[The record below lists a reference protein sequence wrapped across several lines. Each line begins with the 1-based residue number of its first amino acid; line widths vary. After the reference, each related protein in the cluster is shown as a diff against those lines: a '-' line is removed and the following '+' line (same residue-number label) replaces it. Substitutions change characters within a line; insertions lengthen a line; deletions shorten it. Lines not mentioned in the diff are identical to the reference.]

1 MNSAGLLFIFSIIG
15 VVGFGALLVVGLI
28 MLRQEQAAKRAKLE
42 GAPDGAA
49 EAKAQENRVL
59 EAGRSLFK
67 TRSKA
72 ADALDAHEVLRVL
85 RDRLTG
91 RLIVEIAGR
100 RYTQVG
106 DIQDPNIQ
114 RGFLTTLQ
122 DLGSFAAT
130 APAPAA
136 PVAPPDAPAHST
148 PLASTHPGAAEG
160 QPQSASPAPAATP
173 ATEPAP
179 RPRPPTPQPI
189 SNAPISNAPQPRAD
203 APLQLPSMNVFKQM
217 QVLRERAKQPPPPP
231 PKSITEQIDEIL
243 QEKIAG
249 TPHRTRGLHVGAG
262 PQGHAVFELDGKNY
276 EAVDDLPDAE
286 ARLIVRAAI
295 AEWEKRQ

>member
-1 MNSAGLLFIFSIIG
+1 MNAAGLLFIFSIIG
-15 VVGFGALLVVGLI
+15 VLGFSALLVVGLI

-42 GAPDGAA
+42 GGQGGAP
-49 EAKAQENRVL
+49 EAKAQENKLL

-67 TRSKA
+67 ARSKD
-72 ADALDAHEVLRVL
+72 ADPLDAHEVLRVL

-106 DIQDPNIQ
+106 DIRDPNIQ

-122 DLGSFAAT
+122 DLGSLAANAPAPVIAPAPPAPLPGIPVAPLTESPRVQDSASGPATPPRPATPT
-130 APAPAA
+130 APAANPTS
-136 PVAPPDAPAHST
+136 P
-148 PLASTHPGAAEG
+148 
-160 QPQSASPAPAATP
+160 PAPIS
-173 ATEPAP
+173 
-179 RPRPPTPQPI
+179 RPPI
-189 SNAPISNAPQPRAD
+189 SNLSQPRAD
-203 APLQLPSMNVFKQM
+203 EPLQLPSMNVFKQA

-231 PKSITEQIDEIL
+231 PKSIAEQIDEIL

-249 TPHRTRGLHVGAG
+249 TPHRQRGLHVSAG
-262 PQGHAVFELDGKNY
+262 PQGHALFQLDGKAY
-276 EAVDDLPDAE
+276 EGVDDLPDVE
-286 ARLIVRAAI
+286 ARSLVRAAI